1 MIENQEEKLR
11 SDVATLLANPLLK
24 NDVKVRGAIYDVDT
38 GKVNWI
44 C

>member
-1 MIENQEEKLR
+1 MIEFPEEKLR
-11 SDVATLLANPLLK
+11 RDVAALQANPLLK
-24 NDVKVRGAIYDVDT
+24 NDVEVRGAIYDVDT